1 MENKTTENSLQ
12 DLSKILA
19 SNESLKD
26 YIFRREGGIDF
37 QAVSEGVDQKRSIKT
52 GFKYLE
58 DELRRIYELQNKNP
72 STSIE
77 DKDLVKKLRDRMYIY
92 SSKKNEY
99 YKEFLL
105 SDSNLSLLSKPENGQ
120 KSIDTYTVIQD
131 LGNEKANEFFSAYLV
146 KHQSQI
152 RNNKEMLDFLDVNNL
167 LDGFS
172 ERNKI
177 GLKNNKHS
185 VTIELQTQGPMNNE
199 QFFKFIEDNS
209 SMRNKSDAY
218 YYNIEQKGW
227 KSFKNSEA
235 MQLAYL
241 RNDIMKVNEQG
252 LKQSLISN
260 KQKEEFDSLFE
271 VSSFKEISQEQP
283 PKRNNRLKNNM

>member
-1 MENKTTENSLQ
+1 MEKRINENALQ
-12 DLSKILA
+12 DWSNILS
-19 SNESLKD
+19 SNELFKD

-37 QAVSEGVDQKRSIKT
+37 QAISEGPNQKRSINT
-52 GFKYLE
+52 GFKHLE

-72 STSIE
+72 STSME

-99 YKEFLL
+99 YKDFLM

-120 KSIDTYTVIQD
+120 KAIDTHTVIQD

-152 RNNKEMLDFLDVNNL
+152 RNNKEKLDVIDVNNL
-167 LDGFS
+167 LNGFS

-177 GLKNNKHS
+177 GLNSNKHS
-185 VTIELQTQGPMNNE
+185 VTIDLQTQGPMTNE
-199 QFFKFIEDNS
+199 QFLMFIEDNS
-209 SMRNKSDAY
+209 SMRNKTDAY

-227 KSFKNSEA
+227 KSFKNSETI
-235 MQLAYL
+235 QLAYL
-241 RNDIMKVNEQG
+241 RSDIIKVNDQS
-252 LKQSLISN
+252 LKQSLITN

-271 VSSFKEISQEQP
+271 VPSFKEISQEQF
-283 PKRNNRLKNNM
+283 PKKNNRLKNNM